1 VTVDLSISLQ
11 RDASAAT
18 VARRA
23 AERLFAAALDRRR
36 LGDLALVVS
45 ELVTNAVV
53 HGRGAI
59 TLRLQRDGEIARG
72 EVVDEGGGFARQ
84 IRERGP
90 DDVGGRGLMIVES
103 LSSRWGVYE
112 GTTHV
117 WFELDPGGTDLELTK
132 PELGGSRRPDP
143 RSRPSPHGAQ

>member
-1 VTVDLSISLQ
+1 VTVDLSINLQ

-23 AERLFAAALDRRR
+23 AEQLFADALDRSR

-59 TLRLQRDGEIARG
+59 ALKLQRDGEIVRG
-72 EVVDEGGGFARQ
+72 EVVDEGGGFERE
-84 IRERGP
+84 ILERGP
-90 DDVGGRGLMIVES
+90 DDLGCRGLMIVES
-103 LSSRWGVYE
+103 LSRRWGVYE

-117 WFELDPGGTDLELTK
+117 WFEFDPGATDVELTE
-132 PELGGSRRPDP
+132 PELGEPAS
-143 RSRPSPHGAQ
+143 

>member
-1 VTVDLSISLQ
+1 MTFDLSINLQ

-23 AERLFAAALDRRR
+23 AEQLFADGLGRRR
-36 LGDLALVVS
+36 ISDLALVVS
-45 ELVTNAVV
+45 ELVTNAIV

-59 TLRLQRDGEIARG
+59 TLKLQRDGELVRG
-72 EVVDEGGGFARQ
+72 EVVDQGGGFERE

-117 WFELDPGGTDLELTK
+117 WFELDPGATDVELTE
-132 PELGGSRRPDP
+132 PELGEP
-143 RSRPSPHGAQ
+143 AF

>member
-1 VTVDLSISLQ
+1 VTVDLSINLQ

-23 AERLFAAALDRRR
+23 AEQLFADALDRSR

-59 TLRLQRDGEIARG
+59 ALKLQRDGEIVRG
-72 EVVDEGGGFARQ
+72 EVVDEGGGFERE

-90 DDVGGRGLMIVES
+90 DDLGGRGLMIVES

-117 WFELDPGGTDLELTK
+117 WFELDPGATDLELTE
-132 PELGGSRRPDP
+132 PELGEPAS
-143 RSRPSPHGAQ
+143 

>member
-1 VTVDLSISLQ
+1 VTVDLSINLQ

-18 VARRA
+18 GARAVAEEFVA
-23 AERLFAAALDRRR
+23 GAVDRRG
-36 LGDLALVVS
+36 LSDLALVVS

-59 TLRLQRDGEIARG
+59 TLKLERDGPIVRG
-72 EVVDEGGGFARQ
+72 EVVDEGGGFERE
-84 IRERGP
+84 IRERGT
-90 DDVGGRGLMIVES
+90 DDVGGRGLMIVEA

-117 WFELDPGGTDLELTK
+117 WFELDAGSTDLDRTE
-132 PELGGSRRPDP
+132 PELGEPAS
-143 RSRPSPHGAQ
+143 